1 MVNTC
6 HIELDFEAFGDVEN
20 KAENDDREDVG
31 DNYSAPR
38 VDTLTFIVIFHWSP
52 HSPEIRI
59 AVYFG
64 AHNSVLDR

>member
-1 MVNTC
+1 MINTFLV
-6 HIELDFEAFGDVEN
+6 ELDFEAFGDVEN

-38 VDTLTFIVIFHWSP
+38 VDTLTLVVIFHWSP
-52 HSPEIRI
+52 HSPAIRI

-64 AHNSVLDR
+64 AHVLDCW